1 VIQGILPSR
10 ILLAAFLVML
20 QYLQLTAQTAP
31 GKYWIQFTDK
41 DGSPYSL
48 SNPGEFL
55 SQACIDRRIK
65 QGIGFDELDLPVNP
79 QYISEV
85 LDLCDCEVHQVSKW
99 FNAVTIN
106 LDDSLTA
113 AAIGELPF
121 VAQVKSVRR
130 IKNNN
135 QDDEKNVIQ
144 KSAHKRD
151 DASCEG
157 FLPYGEGFR
166 QIEMLNGHLLHAM
179 DHTGRGVRIAQFDSG
194 WNLTNVLPAFEKLRE
209 EGRIAMTRDF
219 VFTTSPD
226 VYVLSN
232 HGTFVLSTMA
242 SWWPDSLIGTAPE
255 ATYYLFRTEDPL
267 SENLVEED
275 NWVAAAELSDS
286 LGIDIINSSLGYSLF
301 DDPEMNHTYGDMNG
315 NTTRCSI
322 AADIAS
328 DKGILVVNSAGNSGN
343 SAWRYITAPSD
354 GDHVLCVGA
363 VDANEVKAGFSG
375 FGPSS
380 DGDIKPNVA
389 AMGQATAYAALDST
403 VRTGNG
409 TSFSSPVIAGLA
421 ACLMEAFPDK
431 SNFEIKEAIERS
443 ASQFNAPDDSLGYGI
458 PDFML
463 AFQILQ
469 GDESMAEGD
478 FEATLFP
485 NPCVNELTVL
495 LRDAPYCDIS
505 YEIYDASGKRV
516 FEGIGM
522 QQYNQY
528 GILKFS
534 GMDALS
540 PGHYSL
546 HLGRAGRHSV
556 LNFIRK

>member
-1 VIQGILPSR
+1 MAENI
-10 ILLAAFLVML
+10 A
-20 QYLQLTAQTAP
+20 
-31 GKYWIQFTDK
+31 D
-41 DGSPYSL
+41 
-48 SNPGEFL
+48 
-55 SQACIDRRIK
+55 
-65 QGIGFDELDLPVNP
+65 
-79 QYISEV
+79 
-85 LDLCDCEVHQVSKW
+85 
-99 FNAVTIN
+99 
-106 LDDSLTA
+106 
-113 AAIGELPF
+113 LPF
-121 VAQVKSVRR
+121 VAQVKSVGR
-130 IKNNN
+130 IKNTN
-135 QDDEKNVIQ
+135 QNDLKNVIQ
-144 KSAHKRD
+144 KSAHNND
-151 DASCEG
+151 DSNCAG

-179 DHTGRGVRIAQFDSG
+179 QHTGKGVRIAQFDSG
-194 WNLTNVLPAFEKLRE
+194 WNLSDVLPAFENLRN

-219 VFTTSPD
+219 VFTSSPD
-226 VYVLSN
+226 VFVLSN

-242 SWWPDSLIGTAPE
+242 SWWPDSLIGTAPD

-328 DKGILVVNSAGNSGN
+328 EKGILVVNSAGNSGN
-343 SAWRYITAPSD
+343 SAWRFITAPSD
-354 GDHVLCVGA
+354 GDHVLAVGA

-380 DGDIKPNVA
+380 DGEVKPNVA

-421 ACLMEAFPDK
+421 ACLMEAFPEK
-431 SNFEIKEAIERS
+431 SNFEIKDAIEKS
-443 ASQFNAPDDSLGYGI
+443 ASQYNQPNDSLGYGI

-463 AFQILQ
+463 AYQILQ
-469 GDESMAEGD
+469 GNSQPGAGD
-478 FEATLFP
+478 FAAMLFP
-485 NPCVNELTVL
+485 NPCNHELTVVL
-495 LRDAPYCDIS
+495 NDAEYCDIS

-516 FEGIGM
+516 FEGTGM
-522 QQYNQY
+522 YQDDSY

-534 GMDALS
+534 GMDLLS

-556 LNFIRK
+556 LNFIKK